1 MAITKPKILY
11 ERGVIQKM
19 AKAFNVSEQTI
30 RSALQFNTTGELPDK
45 IRKEAIELY
54 GGVLIKKPI

>member
-1 MAITKPKILY
+1 MVITKPKILY
-11 ERGVIQKM
+11 ERGVVQKM
-19 AKAFNVSEQTI
+19 SKAFNVSETTV
-30 RSALQFNTTGELPDK
+30 RAALQFKTEGELPNK